1 MLLRYKVNNNN
12 HRIIFCPDKE
22 GVQIR
27 KKVNSYTS
35 IAKDL
40 KKNYNDKKIVLI
52 YDKKIN
58 KDIIKYLIHD
68 LKISFKQ
75 LKLISFQGSKKN
87 KNINQLLKII
97 DFLIKNKFTKKS
109 VLISCGGGVIGDIC
123 GLASSLYLRGMI
135 HYHIPTTMTAIV
147 DSCIGGKTGI
157 NYKGIINSLGNYYH
171 ADRVYVSKNIIKL
184 IPEREYLSG
193 IPEIIKCGL
202 INDKNIFK
210 LLKDKKKILDRN
222 FEHISKLIQLSL
234 QTKIKFFKKDVE
246 EKNERLKLNFG
257 HTFAHAIEMAL
268 DKKKTEIIRHG
279 EAVAIGLLCEI
290 FYAKGNNKDFKK
302 TKEIL
307 KMFDIPYDLKFYIKR
322 TPRSELKKK
331 IFQNIFLDKKR
342 IGLNPRYIKLTNIG
356 KSNISEMKNYNR
368 IYKTIDHVIF
378 GKKINA

>member
-12 HRIIFCPDKE
+12 HRIVFCPDKE
-22 GVQIR
+22 GVQIK

-58 KDIIKYLIHD
+58 KDIINYLIHD
-68 LKISFKQ
+68 LRISFKQ

-97 DFLIKNKFTKKS
+97 NFLIKNKFTKKS

-171 ADRVYVSKNIIKL
+171 ADRVYISKNIIKL
-184 IPEREYLSG
+184 IPEREYISG

-202 INDKNIFK
+202 INDKKIFK
-210 LLKDKKKILDRN
+210 LLKNKKKILDRD
-222 FEHISKLIQLSL
+222 FKHISKLIQLSL

-290 FYAKGNNKDFKK
+290 FYAKGDNNDFKK

-307 KMFDIPYDLKFYIKR
+307 EMFNIPNNLNSYRKR
-322 TPRSELKKK
+322 TAYTELKKK

-368 IYKTIDHVIF
+368 IYKTIDYVIF

>member
-1 MLLRYKVNNNN
+1 MSNKIKVDLGN
-12 HRIIFCPDKE
+12 
-22 GVQIR
+22 
-27 KKVNSYTS
+27 NSYNISLIEDFKAS
-35 IAKDL
+35 IVKFASSTESQCMLITQEEIFNLYKSSFNELSD
-40 KKNYNDKKIVLI
+40 IVNVNIFL
-52 YDKKIN
+52 
-58 KDIIKYLIHD
+58 
-68 LKISFKQ
+68 
-75 LKLISFQGSKKN
+75 
-87 KNINQLLKII
+87 INQGEEA
-97 DFLIKNKFTKKS
+97 KS
-109 VLISCGGGVIGDIC
+109 FESISSIVNDMASKHFDRSSLVFAVGGGVVGDVA
-123 GLASSLYLRGMI
+123 GFAASIFMRGI
-135 HYHIPTTMTAIV
+135 KYIQYPTTLLAMV
-147 DSCIGGKTGI
+147 DSAIGGKTGI

-171 ADRVYVSKNIIKL
+171 ADRVYISKNIIKL
-184 IPEREYLSG
+184 IPEREYISG

-202 INDKNIFK
+202 INDKKIFK
-210 LLKDKKKILDRN
+210 LLKNKKKILDRD
-222 FEHISKLIQLSL
+222 FKHISKLIQLSL

-290 FYAKGNNKDFKK
+290 FYAKGDNNDFKK

-307 KMFDIPYDLKFYIKR
+307 EMFNIPNNLNSYRKR
-322 TPRSELKKK
+322 TAYTELKKK

-368 IYKTIDHVIF
+368 IYKTIDYVIF